1 MNWLSTTPASAF
13 SFNSKFFKGVHFG
26 IGDFKPYHTSPFSEN
41 IVFMTHFPVKLGT
54 TLAHFQ
60 SHIRSDSQ
68 SYLGLVQDSS
78 VTFGADPSINLA
90 LLPFIIGLT
99 REAAFIGSAFYVPS
113 GILLAQ
119 PLDYYIDVGSM
130 PFSTQYRNYSEL
142 LIQDLRNMGY
152 CPLDANKIYHAVER
166 SIVSVAYK
174 YKDCVFSTDES
185 VRLIYEELDYNRTL
199 SHIQL

>member
-1 MNWLSTTPASAF
+1 M
-13 SFNSKFFKGVHFG
+13 G
-26 IGDFKPYHTSPFSEN
+26 IGDFKPYHTHLFSEN
-41 IVFMTHFPVKLGT
+41 IIFMTHYPVKLGT

-60 SHIRSDSQ
+60 SRIHINSQ
-68 SYLGLVQDSS
+68 AYLGLVQDSS
-78 VTFGADPSINLA
+78 VTFVADPSLNLA

-130 PFSTQYRNYSEL
+130 PFSTEYRNYSEL
-142 LIQDLRNMGY
+142 LMQDLRNIGY
-152 CPLDANKIYHAVER
+152 SPSDANKIYHAVER

-174 YKDCVFSTDES
+174 YKDCVFGTDES
-185 VRLIYEELDYNRTL
+185 VRLIYEELDYNGTL